1 MPDVAEVTSERVG
14 SRFLSLLPMAD
25 RERLLQGTRA
35 VDYELGDSLVRRRGP
50 ITKVVFP
57 LTCVISLV
65 TSTESGELM
74 ELATF
79 GREGMVGAT
88 AALGAPDIGNAEAF
102 CQVEGT
108 GLELP
113 VERFLAHMRSSAAME
128 GLVKRYLL
136 FSAGQLAQTALC
148 NTMHP
153 LAERC
158 ARWLLET
165 HDRVG
170 RKRFHLTQE
179 YLAEMLAVR
188 RASVTVAA
196 SILQRA
202 GIISYRRGELEVH
215 DRDALEAASCECY
228 RVLQGEY
235 ERLVVLNPVAMSPS

>member
-1 MPDVAEVTSERVG
+1 MAVIADVSSERATSG
-14 SRFLSLLPMAD
+14 FLAFLPKAERD
-25 RERLLQGTRA
+25 RLVRDTQFG
-35 VDYELGDSLVRRRGP
+35 DYRRGDSIIRRRGP
-50 ITKVVFP
+50 ITRVVFP

-65 TSTESGELM
+65 TSTEQGDIM
-74 ELATF
+74 ELATV

-88 AALGAPDIGNAEAF
+88 AILGAPDIGNAEAF
-102 CQVEGT
+102 CQVAGT

-113 VERFLAHMRSSAAME
+113 IERFMDHLRNDPALE

-170 RKRFHLTQE
+170 PHTFHLTQE
-179 YLAEMLAVR
+179 YLSEMLGVR

-196 SILQRA
+196 SVLQRA
-202 GIISYRRGELEVH
+202 GIISYRRGDIVVH
-215 DRDALEAASCECY
+215 DRAVLEAASCECY
-228 RVLQGEY
+228 RVLRSEY
-235 ERLVVLNPVAMSPS
+235 ERLVALN